1 MLKHATRRSLTGFY
15 NHLLRKDYGTFVLA
29 AGGADVHGMLL
40 NLLAL
45 LLLSLLALIIQKYKY

>member
-1 MLKHATRRSLTGFY
+1 MLKHATRRSFTGFY

-45 LLLSLLALIIQKYKY
+45 LLSLLALLIQKYKY